1 MPIQLQNLSIRQK
14 VLLLSGLLNAII
26 IATAIYAQLSIR
38 YIGNELEAIADQ
50 DIPITN
56 ALTRITVLLLE
67 QEINFERLI
76 NSALSN
82 SPGAFDKYN
91 KSFHHLNDELEVEFK
106 DIEHKLTS
114 ILSKTTLE
122 KEIKEFSVISA
133 GLTKVKREHL
143 EYEESAD
150 EIIRLFKQD
159 NKPETKPLIKNIKI
173 IEDNLD
179 AHLKEL
185 LFEIEHFT
193 AEAANLAKDHEH
205 ETENSLFIITLVATI
220 IGITLGFIVS
230 NDLQKRLNYIAKSLK
245 RMAQGDFSKNID
257 PIDEVTIPMHAMKT
271 HLSEMI
277 ENINRTTKELFTTA
291 ESLAVI
297 VEQTQGNINIQ
308 QVETEVVSN
317 AMVQMKSSAQEVA
330 QSILSVADMT
340 KQSNNETEGGASAV
354 NETVSGINSLSEKI
368 HDASDVIMSVED
380 GSKNIYTVLEVIK
393 SIADQ
398 TNLLALNAA
407 IEAARAGEQGRG
419 FAVVADEVRSLAVR
433 TQEATGQINVMIE
446 ELNTSSNKAVNAM
459 SESQDQ
465 AKLVVD
471 KAVEAGNS
479 LNVIVQSITKIS
491 DMSLQISSAAV
502 EQETVARDMSSSI
515 SNLSS
520 MGTENSQ
527 GVTEI
532 NNICDHIVSSSSRL
546 KESVSAFK
554 L

>member
-1 MPIQLQNLSIRQK
+1 MAFKFQNLTIRQK
-14 VLLLSGLLNAII
+14 VLFLSGILNAII
-26 IATAIYAQLSIR
+26 IAIALYAQVSIS
-38 YIGNELEAIADQ
+38 YIGDELEAIADQ

-56 ALTRITVLLLE
+56 SLTKITVLQLE

-76 NSALSN
+76 NSALINNSHEFDESNKHFHHVNEILETEIQDIEIKLAEIISN
-82 SPGAFDKYN
+82 SSHVK
-91 KSFHHLNDELEVEFK
+91 
-106 DIEHKLTS
+106 
-114 ILSKTTLE
+114 E
-122 KEIKEFSVISA
+122 KEEFELISK
-133 GLTKVKREHL
+133 GLTKVKQEHKD
-143 EYEESAD
+143 YD
-150 EIIRLFKQD
+150 ELANKVIGLFEQ
-159 NKPETKPLIKNIKI
+159 NKNNQALPLLKNIKI

-179 AHLKEL
+179 EHLKEL
-185 LFEIEHFT
+185 LFEIEHYT
-193 AEAANLAKDHEH
+193 AEAANLAKEHEH
-205 ETENSLFIITLVATI
+205 STENILFITTLIATI
-220 IGITLGFIVS
+220 FGISLGFIVS
-230 NDLQKRLNYIAKSLK
+230 SDLQKRLNYIAKSLES
-245 RMAQGDFSKNID
+245 MSQGNFTKKIN
-257 PIDEVTIPMHAMKT
+257 PVDEVTIPMHAMQT
-271 HLSEMI
+271 HLAEMI
-277 ENINRTTKELFTTA
+277 ENINNTTKELFTTS
-291 ESLAVI
+291 ERLAVI
-297 VEQTQGNINIQ
+297 TEQTHGNIQVQ
-308 QVETEVVSN
+308 QTETEVVSN

-340 KQSNNETEGGASAV
+340 KQSNRETEGGASSV
-354 NETVSGINSLSEKI
+354 NETVSGINALSEKI

-459 SESQDQ
+459 GESQDQ
-465 AKLVVD
+465 AKVVVD

-479 LNVIVQSITKIS
+479 LNTIVQSITKIS
-491 DMSLQISSAAV
+491 DMSMQISSAAI
-502 EQETVARDMSSSI
+502 EQETVAEDMSTSI

-520 MGTENSQ
+520 TGAENSQ

-532 NNICDHIVSSSSRL
+532 NDICTSIVSASSRL
-546 KESVSAFK
+546 KESIDAFK

>member
-1 MPIQLQNLSIRQK
+1 MTFQFQKLSIRQK
-14 VLLLSGLLNAII
+14 VLLLSGILNAII
-26 IATAIYAQLSIR
+26 ITIALYAQISIS
-38 YIGNELEAIADQ
+38 YIGDELEAIADQ

-56 ALTRITVLLLE
+56 ALTKITVLQLE

-76 NSALSN
+76 NSALINNSHEFDESNKRFHHINEELETEFRDIEIKLAEIISN
-82 SPGAFDKYN
+82 SSHVKEKEEFGFISKGLTQVKQVHKNY
-91 KSFHHLNDELEVEFK
+91 DELANNVIGLVE
-106 DIEHKLTS
+106 
-114 ILSKTTLE
+114 
-122 KEIKEFSVISA
+122 
-133 GLTKVKREHL
+133 
-143 EYEESAD
+143 
-150 EIIRLFKQD
+150 Q
-159 NKPETKPLIKNIKI
+159 NKNNQALPLLKNIKI

-179 AHLKEL
+179 EHLKEL

-193 AEAANLAKDHEH
+193 AEAANLAKEHEH
-205 ETENSLFIITLVATI
+205 STENILFIITIIATI
-220 IGITLGFIVS
+220 FGTSLGFITS
-230 NDLQKRLNYIAKSLK
+230 SDLQKRLNYIAKSLES
-245 RMAQGDFSKNID
+245 MSQGNFTKKIN
-257 PIDEVTIPMHAMKT
+257 PVDEVTIPMHAMQT
-271 HLSEMI
+271 HLAEMI
-277 ENINRTTKELFTTA
+277 ENINSTTKELFTTS
-291 ESLAVI
+291 ERLAVI
-297 VEQTQGNINIQ
+297 TEQTQSNIQ
-308 QVETEVVSN
+308 VQQTETEVVSN

-340 KQSNNETEGGASAV
+340 KQSHSETEGGASSV
-354 NETVSGINSLSEKI
+354 NETVSGINALSEKI

-459 SESQDQ
+459 SESQSQ
-465 AKLVVD
+465 AKMVVD
-471 KAVEAGNS
+471 KAVEAGSS
-479 LNVIVQSITKIS
+479 LNIIVQSITKIS
-491 DMSLQISSAAV
+491 DMSMQISSAAI
-502 EQETVARDMSSSI
+502 EQETVAEDMSTSI

-520 MGTENSQ
+520 TGAENSQ

-532 NNICDHIVSSSSRL
+532 NDICTSIVSASSRL
-546 KESVSAFK
+546 KESIDAFK

>member
-1 MPIQLQNLSIRQK
+1 MTFQFQKLSIRQK
-14 VLLLSGLLNAII
+14 VLLLSGILNAII
-26 IATAIYAQLSIR
+26 ITIALYAQISIS
-38 YIGNELEAIADQ
+38 YIGDELEAIADQ

-56 ALTRITVLLLE
+56 ALTKITVLQLE

-76 NSALSN
+76 NSALINNSHEFDESNKRFHHINEELETEFRDIEIKLAEIISN
-82 SPGAFDKYN
+82 SSHVKEKEEFGFISKGLTQVKQVHKNY
-91 KSFHHLNDELEVEFK
+91 DELANNVIGLVE
-106 DIEHKLTS
+106 
-114 ILSKTTLE
+114 
-122 KEIKEFSVISA
+122 
-133 GLTKVKREHL
+133 
-143 EYEESAD
+143 
-150 EIIRLFKQD
+150 Q
-159 NKPETKPLIKNIKI
+159 NKNNQALPLLKNIKI

-179 AHLKEL
+179 EHLKEL

-193 AEAANLAKDHEH
+193 AEAANLAKEHEH
-205 ETENSLFIITLVATI
+205 STENILFIITIIATI
-220 IGITLGFIVS
+220 FGTSLGFITS
-230 NDLQKRLNYIAKSLK
+230 SDLQKRLNYIAKSLES
-245 RMAQGDFSKNID
+245 MSQGNFTKKIN
-257 PIDEVTIPMHAMKT
+257 PVDEVTIPMHAMQT
-271 HLSEMI
+271 HLAEMI
-277 ENINRTTKELFTTA
+277 ENINSTTKELFTTS
-291 ESLAVI
+291 ERLAVI
-297 VEQTQGNINIQ
+297 TEQTQSNIQ
-308 QVETEVVSN
+308 VQQTETEVVSN

-340 KQSNNETEGGASAV
+340 KQSHSETEGGASSV
-354 NETVSGINSLSEKI
+354 NETVSGINALSEKI

-459 SESQDQ
+459 SESQSQ
-465 AKLVVD
+465 AKMVVD
-471 KAVEAGNS
+471 KAVEAGSS
-479 LNVIVQSITKIS
+479 LNIIVQSITKIS
-491 DMSLQISSAAV
+491 DMSMQISSAAI
-502 EQETVARDMSSSI
+502 EQETVAEDMSTSI

-520 MGTENSQ
+520 TGAENSL

-532 NNICDHIVSSSSRL
+532 NDICTSIVSASSRL
-546 KESVSAFK
+546 KESIDAFK